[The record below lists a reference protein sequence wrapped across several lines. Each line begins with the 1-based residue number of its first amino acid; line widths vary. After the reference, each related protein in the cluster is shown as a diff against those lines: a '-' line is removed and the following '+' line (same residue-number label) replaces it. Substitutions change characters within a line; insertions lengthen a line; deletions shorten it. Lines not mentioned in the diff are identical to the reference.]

1 MGIKK
6 FNKVVAAYNYELDDN
21 YTFISLE
28 DLFASVPENSA
39 FRILGFYTSSA
50 GKYGEAPVAVIKNYL
65 VNLPKHL
72 LEQVK
77 EIMAD
82 DETTELINA
91 GKCAFEIRT
100 YYSKAF
106 DVDCYSVNFLD
117 LNDESDMKD
126 KRLIILPCR
135 SEIDSYIIE
144 QAEKAEGKA
153 PAKKAPAKKAPA
165 KKAPTNTK
173 PPERGAQQFMEITE
187 EELDRFPFA

>member
-6 FNKVVAAYNYELDDN
+6 FNKVVATYNYELNDD

-28 DLFASVPENSA
+28 DLFTSTDENSA
-39 FRILGFYTSSA
+39 FRILGFYTSTA
-50 GKYGEAPVAVIKNYL
+50 GKYGEAPVVVIKNYL

-72 LEQVK
+72 LEPVK

-82 DETTELINA
+82 EEMTELINA
-91 GKCAFEIRT
+91 GKCAFEIYT

-106 DVDCYSVNFLD
+106 DVDCYSVKFLD
-117 LNDESDMKD
+117 VNDESDMKN

-135 SEIDSYIIE
+135 SAIDYHIVQ
-144 QAEKAEGKA
+144 QAEEAEKKVPVKKGSAKA
-153 PAKKAPAKKAPA
+153 
-165 KKAPTNTK
+165 K
-173 PPERGAQQFMEITE
+173 PPEKKEQQFMEITE

>member
-6 FNKVVAAYNYELDDN
+6 FNKVVATYNYELNDD

-28 DLFASVPENSA
+28 DLFTSVGENSA
-39 FRILGFYTSSA
+39 FRILGFYTSNA
-50 GKYGEAPVAVIKNYL
+50 GKYGEAPVVVIKNYL

-82 DETTELINA
+82 EETTELINA
-91 GKCAFEIRT
+91 GKCAFEIYT

-117 LNDESDMKD
+117 VDDESDMKD

-135 SEIDSYIIE
+135 SAIDSYIVQ
-144 QAEKAEGKA
+144 QAEEAEGKA
-153 PAKKAPAKKAPA
+153 PAKKAPVNTKSAKK
-165 KKAPTNTK
+165 K
-173 PPERGAQQFMEITE
+173 ERQFMEITE